1 MLWGLFVRWLF
12 RLWPWGLFLL
22 FLRLWSWGLFLL
34 FLRLWP
40 WGLFLRLFLF
50 LLDSILDVMHTP
62 E

>member
-12 RLWPWGLFLL
+12 RLWPWGF
-22 FLRLWSWGLFLL
+22 FLL

-40 WGLFLRLFLF
+40 WGLFLLFLRLFRFFLL